1 LDEKGCRVVLLWFW
15 VSDILINKG
24 KPLSTQINLK
34 RKMDSPLNEGLE
46 QIAEGVLE
54 EMEL

>member
-1 LDEKGCRVVLLWFW
+1 MASCSVLFEFW
-15 VSDILINKG
+15 NGDNIINKG